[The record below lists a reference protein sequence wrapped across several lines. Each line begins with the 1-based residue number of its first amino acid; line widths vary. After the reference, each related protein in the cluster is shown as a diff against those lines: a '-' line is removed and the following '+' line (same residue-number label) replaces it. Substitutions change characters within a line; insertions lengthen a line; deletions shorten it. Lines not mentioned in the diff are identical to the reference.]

1 MTNMQL
7 STVLQIIGAL
17 LLERRN
23 IFFSD
28 KRVISRSPMP
38 KQRQRIRTAIGSDG
52 TANVIAR

>member
-52 TANVIAR
+52 TANVNC